1 MAERNGRLARF
12 THVRLLLLAIGV
24 TWVASG
30 EDVKEIF
37 RRAVEKDERN
47 YAVRDQYTFREESV
61 VEFLDKDGRTKSV
74 ERRTKE
80 VLFYDG
86 TQLERLVAK
95 DGKPLSEKEA
105 QKEKE
110 RIDREIAKM
119 KRASPSAR
127 AKRRGE
133 SAAALKEETEG
144 RRQVMEAF
152 DLTMK
157 GEQVVA
163 GRPCW
168 LIHGKPRVGYQP
180 KGRRADQLKKFQGDA
195 CIDKVTSDWMRLEME
210 TTDTISFG
218 LFVLRLQPGASVKLE
233 QTRVNDEVCFPS
245 KIDIAASARL
255 LGMMKRV
262 RVSVRYSDFK
272 KFATDSTITFETP
285 QD

>member
-1 MAERNGRLARF
+1 MRSILVRILCLAMA
-12 THVRLLLLAIGV
+12 V

-47 YAVRDQYTFREESV
+47 YGVRDQYTFREEST
-61 VEFLDKDGRTKSV
+61 VEFLEKDGRTKSV
-74 ERRTKE
+74 QRRTKE

-105 QKEKE
+105 REEKE

-119 KRASPSAR
+119 KRESPAAR

-152 DLTMK
+152 DLTLK

-168 LIHGKPRVGYQP
+168 LIHGKPRADFRP

-262 RVSVRYSDFK
+262 RVTVRYSDFK

-285 QD
+285 